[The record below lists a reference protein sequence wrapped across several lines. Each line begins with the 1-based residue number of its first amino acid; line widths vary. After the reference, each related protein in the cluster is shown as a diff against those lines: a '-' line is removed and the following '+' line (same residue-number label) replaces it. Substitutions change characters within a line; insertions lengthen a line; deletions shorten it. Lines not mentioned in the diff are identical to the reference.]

1 MITTRRKHRQKHELG
16 ADKPTVWIGKNGIT
30 GDVLAEIS
38 KQLEKTGMVKV
49 KILKAALGKTP
60 AKLMA
65 YNIASQTGATLI
77 DTRGHTFILYKGKTE
92 K

>member
-1 MITTRRKHRQKHELG
+1 
-16 ADKPTVWIGKNGIT
+16 
-30 GDVLAEIS
+30 S